1 MKYDV
6 VVLGGGIAG
15 FHAAVASAR
24 TGVKTLLI
32 ERNGTL
38 GGVTT
43 MGMVNPFMKYRL
55 NEENLVQGIFK
66 ELNNRTKEKFGVYE
80 NTFDSELIKIT
91 MMEMIKESNADV
103 LFHTYPIEIIKKENK
118 IIKIKIRTSNGIDY
132 QVESK
137 VFIDSTGDGVLS
149 YLAGA
154 EYESGNIERE
164 NQAMTVILTI
174 AGVDFNKIKEDV
186 KNNKDNFLA
195 WVNPNMEIIS
205 VGGYFQEIKKAR
217 KEGLEY
223 PHNLFFYAQM
233 PGKGRVTVNSM
244 DLSHDAID
252 PFNISKSTI
261 KGTINAWQIYSFAKK
276 YVKGFENSYLEKV
289 APDIGIRES
298 RRIKGLYKFTGDDV
312 KNLKKFED
320 GVVKACYGIDVHKSK
335 KDINQIDDEEK
346 KYVPKYEGY
355 YEIPLRSL
363 ISKDFENLGIAGK
376 CFSSDF
382 MGHSAAR
389 VQPTSAG
396 MGQSIG
402 VAAGIAIKSN
412 RKLINIKKEEIINK
426 IEEISIK

>member
-6 VVLGGGIAG
+6 VVIGGGIAG
-15 FHAAVASAR
+15 FHACVASAR
-24 TGVKTLLI
+24 TGAKTLLI

-43 MGMVNPFMKYRL
+43 MGMVNPFMKYKL
-55 NEENLVQGIFK
+55 NEEELVQGIFK
-66 ELNNRTKEKFGVYE
+66 ELNDRTKEKNGVYE
-80 NTFDSELIKIT
+80 NIFDSELIKVT
-91 MMEMIKESNADV
+91 MMEMIKEAGVDV
-103 LFHTYPIEIIKKENK
+103 LFHSSITDVTSIDNKIKKVK
-118 IIKIKIRTSNGIDY
+118 IQTSNGTKFDI
-132 QVESK
+132 QSK
-137 VFIDSTGDGVLS
+137 IFIDTSGDGVLG
-149 YLAGA
+149 YLANA
-154 EYESGNIERE
+154 EYESGNEEKE

-174 AGVDFNKIKEDV
+174 AGVDFDKIKEDV

-402 VAAGIAIKSN
+402 VAAGLASRN
-412 RKLINIKKEEIINK
+412 NKLLKDIKKEEIISK
-426 IEEISIK
+426 LDFITKK